1 MLITMKGIL
10 LWFFF
15 CWRFICI
22 YSAPG
27 SDAALKSSSVEL
39 IRAVLAYPSD
49 YCGGYGSLP
58 TGTHY
63 FSHTKHLIFPRY
75 HCWYSCNGSNS
86 KVLTVIFTIPC
97 KQLARHL
104 AQWHSGAKIN
114 GNYGLIVVISS
125 YDFFISVYGSLTK
138 EKKLRH
144 LTETSARMMRL
155 NTLLKEPKWDLCPSR
170 CDMAALTA
178 EPQWLSGI
186 KSPQSSC
193 IMPWRMEDSCA
204 PSACSE
210 PSHLTHLLDLDNEV
224 TVTLIV

>member
-1 MLITMKGIL
+1 M
-10 LWFFF
+10 
-15 CWRFICI
+15 
-22 YSAPG
+22 
-27 SDAALKSSSVEL
+27 
-39 IRAVLAYPSD
+39 LAYPSD

-63 FSHTKHLIFPRY
+63 FSHSKHLIFPRY

-104 AQWHSGAKIN
+104 AQWHSGAKNKWKLWLDCSNFLIWYFHFCLRFIN
-114 GNYGLIVVISS
+114 KG
-125 YDFFISVYGSLTK
+125 
-138 EKKLRH
+138 KKMYLRH
-144 LTETSARMMRL
+144 LTETSARMVKL
-155 NTLLKEPKWDLCPSR
+155 NTLLKESKWNLCPSR
-170 CDMAALTA
+170 CDTAALTA